1 MKTEHIIALMRD
13 MAGVTSTLAQAG
25 PPNEDF
31 VAILEG
37 MKDIHRA
44 KTVLYGD
51 YLKTHGSDPQLFALM
66 EHFADIKRKYVRAEN
81 FMKLVMSGKDMST
94 DELFDTYSDLAV
106 YAAMGV
112 QLLIHLGERDQNE
125 QASSPGVLH
134 TREQHGGGSVIPDDL
149 VS

>member
-1 MKTEHIIALMRD
+1 MKPEHIIAMMRD
-13 MAGVTSTLAQAG
+13 RAGVTSMLAQAS
-25 PPNEDF
+25 PPSEDF

-44 KTVLYGD
+44 KTILYGN
-51 YLKTHGSDPQLFALM
+51 YIKTHGSDPQLFALM
-66 EHFADIKRKYVRAEN
+66 EHFSDIKRKYVRAEH

-125 QASSPGVLH
+125 QASSPGILD
-134 TREQHGGGSVIPDDL
+134 TGKQYGGGESVPHDL